1 MEKAKRAWIYCRI
14 DAPEDT
20 HGVLKGQHEKLDSY
34 ANQMCFTVVGS
45 SHDLGNCLTLNRPGL
60 AELMEA
66 IITGKMDMLIIDSIN
81 RIGRDTKQ
89 VLEFLHKLNG
99 YGVKVYSPLEGE
111 INIEH
116 QKLMISPVLK

>member
-45 SHDLGNCLTLNRPGL
+45 SHDLGNGLTLNRPGL
-60 AELMEA
+60 TELMEA
-66 IITGKMDMLIIDSIN
+66 AIIGKMDVLIIDSIN
-81 RIGRDTKQ
+81 RIGRESKQ
-89 VLEFLHKLNG
+89 VLKFLHKLNG

-111 INIEH
+111 MNIEN
-116 QKLMISPVLK
+116 QKLMISPVFK

>member
-1 MEKAKRAWIYCRI
+1 MEKAKRAWIYCYI

-45 SHDLGNCLTLNRPGL
+45 SHDLGNDFTLNRPGL
-60 AELMEA
+60 TELMEA
-66 IITGKMDMLIIDSIN
+66 AMIGKMDVLVIDSIN
-81 RIGRDTKQ
+81 RIGRNTKQ

-111 INIEH
+111 IDIEH
-116 QKLMISPVLK
+116 RKLMLSPVLK

>member
-1 MEKAKRAWIYCRI
+1 MEKSKRAWIYCRI

-34 ANQMCFTVVGS
+34 ADQMCLTVVGS
-45 SHDLGNCLTLNRPGL
+45 SHDLGNGLTLNRPGL
-60 AELMEA
+60 TELLEAA
-66 IITGKMDMLIIDSIN
+66 IIGKMDVLIIDSIN
-81 RIGRDTKQ
+81 RISRDAKQ

-116 QKLMISPVLK
+116 QKLIISPVLK

>member
-1 MEKAKRAWIYCRI
+1 MEKSKRAWIYCYI

-45 SHDLGNCLTLNRPGL
+45 SHDLGNGLTLKRPGL
-60 AELMEA
+60 MELMEA
-66 IITGKMDMLIIDSIN
+66 AIIGKMDVLIIDSIN

-89 VLEFLHKLNG
+89 VLEFLHKLNA
-99 YGVKVYSPLEGE
+99 YEVKAYSPLEGE

-116 QKLMISPVLK
+116 QKLMIFPV

>member
-1 MEKAKRAWIYCRI
+1 MEKAKRAWIYCYI

-45 SHDLGNCLTLNRPGL
+45 SHDLGKGLTLNRPGL
-60 AELMEA
+60 TELMEVA
-66 IITGKMDMLIIDSIN
+66 IIRKMDVLIIDSIN
-81 RIGRDTKQ
+81 RIGCNTKL
-89 VLEFLHKLNG
+89 VLEFLHRLNG

-116 QKLMISPVLK
+116 QKLMIPSVLR

>member
-1 MEKAKRAWIYCRI
+1 MEKSKRAWIYCYI

-34 ANQMCFTVVGS
+34 AGQMYFTVVGS
-45 SHDLGNCLTLNRPGL
+45 SQDLGNGLTLNRPGL
-60 AELMEA
+60 TELMEA
-66 IITGKMDMLIIDSIN
+66 AIIGKMDVLIIDSIN
-81 RIGRDTKQ
+81 RISRDTKR
-89 VLEFLHKLNG
+89 VLEFLHKLDG
-99 YGVKVYSPLEGE
+99 YGVKVYSPLEGK

>member
-20 HGVLKGQHEKLDSY
+20 RGVLKGQHEKLDSY

-45 SHDLGNCLTLNRPGL
+45 SHDLGNGLTLNRPGL
-60 AELMEA
+60 TELLEA
-66 IITGKMDMLIIDSIN
+66 AITGKMDALIIDSIN

-89 VLEFLHKLNG
+89 VLGFLYKLNG

-116 QKLMISPVLK
+116 QKLMLSPVLK

>member
-34 ANQMCFTVVGS
+34 ASQMFFTVVGS
-45 SHDLGNCLTLNRPGL
+45 SHDLGNGLTLNRPGL
-60 AELMEA
+60 TELMEA
-66 IITGKMDMLIIDSIN
+66 AVIGKMDVLVIDSIN
-81 RIGRDTKQ
+81 RIGRDAKQ
-89 VLEFLHKLNG
+89 VLGFLHKLNG

-111 INIEH
+111 INMEH
-116 QKLMISPVLK
+116 QNLTISPVLK

>member
-1 MEKAKRAWIYCRI
+1 MNTKRAWIYCRI

-45 SHDLGNCLTLNRPGL
+45 SHDLGNGFTLNRPGL
-60 AELMEA
+60 TKLMEA
-66 IITGKMDMLIIDSIN
+66 VRTEKMDVLILDSIN

-89 VLEFLHKLNG
+89 VLEFLHKLDG

-111 INIEH
+111 INMEH
-116 QKLMISPVLK
+116 QNLTISPVLK

>member
-1 MEKAKRAWIYCRI
+1 MEKSKRAWIYCYI

-45 SHDLGNCLTLNRPGL
+45 SHDLGNGLTLNRPGL
-60 AELMEA
+60 MELMEA
-66 IITGKMDMLIIDSIN
+66 AIIGKMDVLIIDSIN

-89 VLEFLHKLNG
+89 MLEFLHKLNV
-99 YGVKVYSPLEGE
+99 YGVKAYSPLEGK

-116 QKLMISPVLK
+116 QKFIISPVLR

>member
-1 MEKAKRAWIYCRI
+1 MEKAKRAWIYCYI

-34 ANQMCFTVVGS
+34 ANQMCFSVVGS
-45 SHDLGNCLTLNRPGL
+45 SHDLGNDLTLNRPGMT
-60 AELMEA
+60 ELMEA
-66 IITGKMDMLIIDSIN
+66 AIIGKMDVLIIDSIN
-81 RIGRDTKQ
+81 RIGRDVKQ

-111 INIEH
+111 INIEN

>member
-34 ANQMCFTVVGS
+34 ANQMYFTVVGS
-45 SHDLGNCLTLNRPGL
+45 SHDLGNGLTLNCPGL
-60 AELMEA
+60 TELMEA
-66 IITGKMDMLIIDSIN
+66 AITGKVDVLIIVSIN

-116 QKLMISPVLK
+116 QKLMLSPVLK

>member
-1 MEKAKRAWIYCRI
+1 MEKAKRAWIYCHI

-34 ANQMCFTVVGS
+34 ASQMCFTVVGS
-45 SHDLGNCLTLNRPGL
+45 SHDLGNGLTLNHPGL
-60 AELMEA
+60 TELMEA
-66 IITGKMDMLIIDSIN
+66 AITGKVDVLIIESIN
-81 RIGRDTKQ
+81 RIGRDTKL

-111 INIEH
+111 INIERH
-116 QKLMISPVLK
+116 KLMTSTALK

>member
-1 MEKAKRAWIYCRI
+1 MEKTKRAWIYCYI

-34 ANQMCFTVVGS
+34 TNQLCFTVVGS
-45 SHDLGNCLTLNRPGL
+45 SHDLGNGLTMIRNGL
-60 AELMEA
+60 GELMEVA
-66 IITGKMDMLIIDSIN
+66 INGKIDVLIIDSIN
-81 RIGRDTKQ
+81 HIGRNTKQ

-116 QKLMISPVLK
+116 QKLMLSHVFK

>member
-1 MEKAKRAWIYCRI
+1 MEKAKRAWIYCYI

-45 SHDLGNCLTLNRPGL
+45 SHDLGNGFTLNRPGL
-60 AELMEA
+60 TELMEA
-66 IITGKMDMLIIDSIN
+66 AMIGKMDVLVIDFIN
-81 RIGRDTKQ
+81 RIGRNTKQ

-111 INIEH
+111 IDIEH
-116 QKLMISPVLK
+116 RKLMLSPVLK

>member
-1 MEKAKRAWIYCRI
+1 MEKAKRAWIYCYI

-20 HGVLKGQHEKLDSY
+20 HGVLKGQHEKLNSY
-34 ANQMCFTVVGS
+34 ANQMCFTAVGS
-45 SHDLGNCLTLNRPGL
+45 SHDLGNGLTLNRPGL
-60 AELMEA
+60 TELMEA
-66 IITGKMDMLIIDSIN
+66 AIIGKMDVLIIDSFN

-89 VLEFLHKLNG
+89 ALEFLHKLNG
-99 YGVKVYSPLEGE
+99 YGVKVYSPLEGK

>member
-1 MEKAKRAWIYCRI
+1 MEKAKRAWIYCYI

-45 SHDLGNCLTLNRPGL
+45 SHDLGNGLTLNRPGL

-66 IITGKMDMLIIDSIN
+66 AINRKIDVLIIDSIN
-81 RIGRDTKQ
+81 RIGRDAKQ
-89 VLEFLHKLNG
+89 VLGFLHKLNG

-111 INIEH
+111 IIIEH
-116 QKLMISPVLK
+116 QKLMLSPVLK

>member
-1 MEKAKRAWIYCRI
+1 MEKTKRAWIYCHI

-34 ANQMCFTVVGS
+34 ASQMCFTVGGS
-45 SHDLGNCLTLNRPGL
+45 SHDLGNGLTLNRPGF

-66 IITGKMDMLIIDSIN
+66 AINGKIDVLIIDSIN
-81 RIGRDTKQ
+81 HIGRDTKQ

-99 YGVKVYSPLEGE
+99 YGVIVYSPLEGE
-111 INIEH
+111 INIQH

>member
-1 MEKAKRAWIYCRI
+1 
-14 DAPEDT
+14 
-20 HGVLKGQHEKLDSY
+20 
-34 ANQMCFTVVGS
+34 MCFAVVGS
-45 SHDLGNCLTLNRPGL
+45 SHDLGNGLTLNRPGL
-60 AELMEA
+60 TELMQVA
-66 IITGKMDMLIIDSIN
+66 IFGKMDVLIIDSIN
-81 RIGRDTKQ
+81 RIGRDSKQ

>member
-1 MEKAKRAWIYCRI
+1 MEKAKRAWIYCYI

-34 ANQMCFTVVGS
+34 ASQLCLIVVGS
-45 SHDLGNCLTLNRPGL
+45 SHDLGNALTLNRPGL
-60 AELMEA
+60 VELMEA
-66 IITGKMDMLIIDSIN
+66 TINEKIDVLIIDSIT

>member
-1 MEKAKRAWIYCRI
+1 MEKAKRAWIYCYI

-20 HGVLKGQHEKLDSY
+20 HGVLKGQHEKQDSY
-34 ANQMCFTVVGS
+34 ASQMCFTVVGS
-45 SHDLGNCLTLNRPGL
+45 SHDLGNGLTLNRPGL
-60 AELMEA
+60 AELMETA
-66 IITGKMDMLIIDSIN
+66 INGKIDVLIIDSIN

-89 VLEFLHKLNG
+89 VLEFLHKLDG

-111 INIEH
+111 MNIEN

>member
-1 MEKAKRAWIYCRI
+1 MEKAKRAWIYCYI

-34 ANQMCFTVVGS
+34 ANQMCFTVVES
-45 SHDLGNCLTLNRPGL
+45 SYDLGNGLTLNRPGL

-66 IITGKMDMLIIDSIN
+66 AINGKIDVLIIDSIS
-81 RIGRDTKQ
+81 RIGRDAKQ
-89 VLEFLHKLNG
+89 VLGFLHKLNG

-111 INIEH
+111 INIK
-116 QKLMISPVLK
+116 QKKLIISSVLK

>member
-1 MEKAKRAWIYCRI
+1 MEKAKRAWIYCYI

-34 ANQMCFTVVGS
+34 ASQMCFTVVGS
-45 SHDLGNCLTLNRPGL
+45 SHDLGNGLILNRPGL
-60 AELMEA
+60 MELMEA
-66 IITGKMDMLIIDSIN
+66 AIIGKMDVLVIDSLN
-81 RIGRDTKQ
+81 RIGRDVNQ
-89 VLEFLHKLNG
+89 VLGFLHKLNG

>member
-45 SHDLGNCLTLNRPGL
+45 FHDLGNGLTLNCPGL
-60 AELMEA
+60 TELMEA
-66 IITGKMDMLIIDSIN
+66 AIIGKMDVLIIDSIN
-81 RIGRDTKQ
+81 CIGRDTKQ
-89 VLEFLHKLNG
+89 VLEFLHKLDG

-111 INIEH
+111 MNIEN
-116 QKLMISPVLK
+116 QKLMISPVFK

>member
-1 MEKAKRAWIYCRI
+1 MEKAKRAWIYCYI

-45 SHDLGNCLTLNRPGL
+45 SHDLGNGFTLNRPGL
-60 AELMEA
+60 TELLEA
-66 IITGKMDMLIIDSIN
+66 VIIGKMDVLIIDSIN
-81 RIGRDTKQ
+81 RIGRDAKQ

-111 INIEH
+111 IKIKN
-116 QKLMISPVLK
+116 QKLI

>member
-34 ANQMCFTVVGS
+34 ANQMYFTVVGS
-45 SHDLGNCLTLNRPGL
+45 SHDLGNGLILNHPGL
-60 AELMEA
+60 TELLEA
-66 IITGKMDMLIIDSIN
+66 AITGKMDVLVIDSIN

-116 QKLMISPVLK
+116 RKLMLSPVLK

>member
-45 SHDLGNCLTLNRPGL
+45 SHDLGNGLILNRPGL
-60 AELMEA
+60 MELMEA
-66 IITGKMDMLIIDSIN
+66 AIIGKMDVLIIDSIN
-81 RIGRDTKQ
+81 CIGRDTKQ
-89 VLEFLHKLNG
+89 VLEFLHKLDG

-111 INIEH
+111 INIED
-116 QKLMISPVLK
+116 QKLMLSPVLK